1 MPEKKKKI
9 IAFSDTLHIL
19 FEMNL
24 EIEEP
29 ERRKIRVSRE
39 NNSLGERRG
48 GGGGGEGVNELCQKK
63 YSNIH
68 H

>member
-19 FEMNL
+19 FEMNM

-39 NNSLGERRG
+39 KTPWGRG
-48 GGGGGEGVNELCQKK
+48 GGGGRRG
-63 YSNIH
+63 S
-68 H
+68 

>member
-9 IAFSDTLHIL
+9 VAFSDTLHIL

-39 NNSLGERRG
+39 KLLGGEEG
-48 GGGGGEGVNELCQKK
+48 AGGGEGVNELCQKK

>member
-1 MPEKKKKI
+1 
-9 IAFSDTLHIL
+9 
-19 FEMNL
+19 MNL

-39 NNSLGERRG
+39 KLLGGEE
-48 GGGGGEGVNELCQKK
+48 GGGGEARELMNYVKKK

>member
-24 EIEEP
+24 ELEEP

-39 NNSLGERRG
+39 KTPWGR

>member
-39 NNSLGERRG
+39 KLLGGEEGAGGRRG
-48 GGGGGEGVNELCQKK
+48 
-63 YSNIH
+63 S
-68 H
+68 